1 MRRHHEALAE
11 RSTGRRALSRTGAA
25 ALAVVLGGVILTGC
39 GGDDGASGP
48 AAVPAA
54 VQSQLAAVAGLN
66 QGTST
71 VLTANGASVDIYQ
84 APTATKPTRS
94 LSNPNENGAPRV
106 FLVQAKMPGWWQVLL
121 PVEPNGSTG
130 WVKAAQVNA
139 SQTPYRIEVAR
150 GAHVLRLFSGDQKI
164 AEEKVA
170 IGTSDTPTPGGR
182 FFLMELLRPSNPNG
196 AYGPY
201 AFGLSGFSTSL
212 DDFGGRDPVIG
223 IHGTNDPSS
232 LGRDVSHGC
241 IRLSNDSI
249 TRLAQT
255 VPLGTPVEIVAGP
268 SAPRATGA
276 HRPSAAAEHRRRG
289 GLRAG
294 GTCPCRR

>member
-1 MRRHHEALAE
+1 MTGDHTAPARRQP
-11 RSTGRRALSRTGAA
+11 GRRTLSRTGAA

-39 GGDDGASGP
+39 GGDDSGSGSSEVP
-48 AAVPAA
+48 DAVR
-54 VQSQLAAVAGLN
+54 SQLAAVAGLG
-66 QGTST
+66 QGAST
-71 VLTANGASVDIYQ
+71 VLTAAGASVDIYQ
-84 APTATKPTRS
+84 APNATRPTS
-94 LSNPNENGAPRV
+94 TLSNPNENGAPRV

-130 WVKAAQVNA
+130 WVKAEQVTA
-139 SQTPYRIEVAR
+139 SQTPYRIVVAR
-150 GAHVLRLFSGDQKI
+150 GAHKLRLYSGDQMI
-164 AEEKVA
+164 AEESVA

-212 DDFGGRDPVIG
+212 ESFGGRDPVIG
-223 IHGTNDPSS
+223 IHGTNEPKS

-241 IRLSNDSI
+241 IRLSNDAI

-255 VPLGTPVEIVAGP
+255 VPLGTPVEIIA
-268 SAPRATGA
+268 
-276 HRPSAAAEHRRRG
+276 
-289 GLRAG
+289 
-294 GTCPCRR
+294 